1 MNQGELY
8 FDNVEVPLA
17 HLLAGPDTYHE
28 LTYRMLCEANPHVAV
43 CAVGIARA
51 ALEHAVAYAHE
62 RRQGGQ
68 PIILHQHV
76 RYRLFEMF
84 RKVEAARALTRR
96 VITYNATAPRPAI
109 IASTSAKVTATQTA
123 FEVASEAMQLFG
135 GNGVTR
141 EYPLEKL
148 LRDARAGMIADGA
161 NEMLAIRGAGSLIDP
176 ARLSRPMTD
185 VG

>member
-1 MNQGELY
+1 
-8 FDNVEVPLA
+8 
-17 HLLAGPDTYHE
+17 
-28 LTYRMLCEANPHVAV
+28 
-43 CAVGIARA
+43 
-51 ALEHAVAYAHE
+51 
-62 RRQGGQ
+62 
-68 PIILHQHV
+68 
-76 RYRLFEMF
+76 MF

-96 VITYNATAPRPAI
+96 AITYNATAARPAI

-176 ARLSRPMTD
+176 SRLRRPATD
-185 VG
+185 AALT